1 MKKAWVRSEAED
13 AVCGAAA
20 PQATEPEL
28 APSRFLRQLAAAL
41 GRGLLLYK
49 NEVPQLSRKTF
60 DLIKLFYCF
69 VLLPFPDRAFIIH
82 CMSDVALMSLAASV
96 ELFDDSVMSDS
107 SQSIA
112 STNTS
117 VSSASRASRGEHD
130 TDSAASTKSNP
141 PLPGCA
147 GVLAMAACAPVV
159 CAVTAQATASFLRDP
174 RAELSYIIARDKD
187 KEPEIEGGGTKIEG
201 GGSKIDEE
209 ADEAKIAADE
219 TDVEL
224 VTFSSKGCKTPPDE
238 EVPVAAMSRC
248 RSREARANLAFLRLY
263 AHDTSARYNRVL
275 GAGGAAGASTRQWA
289 RSLRQFDK
297 EHDLARILALSTR
310 KLWDGVVLPPRSD
323 PLPRRCANWREYVRT
338 EDGARR
344 GALVM
349 ERRAGASRVVPW
361 APHRRWLRPA
371 GELVMGKRVVQYTVK
386 GWAPERARPVKL
398 GDEVDQF

>member
-1 MKKAWVRSEAED
+1 
-13 AVCGAAA
+13 
-20 PQATEPEL
+20 
-28 APSRFLRQLAAAL
+28 
-41 GRGLLLYK
+41 
-49 NEVPQLSRKTF
+49 
-60 DLIKLFYCF
+60 
-69 VLLPFPDRAFIIH
+69 
-82 CMSDVALMSLAASV
+82 MSDVASMSSAASV
-96 ELFDDSVMSDS
+96 ESFDDSVMSDS

-117 VSSASRASRGEHD
+117 VSRASRGSRGEHD

-141 PLPGCA
+141 PLPG
-147 GVLAMAACAPVV
+147 

-187 KEPEIEGGGTKIEG
+187 KEPEIEGAGTKIEG
-201 GGSKIDEE
+201 GRSKIDEE

-238 EVPVAAMSRC
+238 EVPVGAMSRC
-248 RSREARANLAFLRLY
+248 RSREARANSAFLRLY

-275 GAGGAAGASTRQWA
+275 GAGGATGASTRQWA

-297 EHDLARILALSTR
+297 EHDLARISALSTR

-386 GWAPERARPVKL
+386 GWAPERARPAKL

>member
-1 MKKAWVRSEAED
+1 
-13 AVCGAAA
+13 
-20 PQATEPEL
+20 
-28 APSRFLRQLAAAL
+28 
-41 GRGLLLYK
+41 
-49 NEVPQLSRKTF
+49 
-60 DLIKLFYCF
+60 
-69 VLLPFPDRAFIIH
+69 
-82 CMSDVALMSLAASV
+82 MSDVALMSLAASV
-96 ELFDDSVMSDS
+96 ELFDDSVMSVS

-117 VSSASRASRGEHD
+117 VSSASRGSRGEHD

-159 CAVTAQATASFLRDP
+159 CAVTAQATPSFLRDP

-187 KEPEIEGGGTKIEG
+187 KEPETEGGGTKIDG
-201 GGSKIDEE
+201 E

-224 VTFSSKGCKTPPDE
+224 VTFSSNGCKTPPDE
-238 EVPVAAMSRC
+238 EPPVGAMSRS

-275 GAGGAAGASTRQWA
+275 GAGGASGASTRQWA

-297 EHDLARILALSTR
+297 EHDLVRILALSTR

-386 GWAPERARPVKL
+386 GWAPERARPAKL
-398 GDEVDQF
+398 GDEVDQL

>member
-1 MKKAWVRSEAED
+1 
-13 AVCGAAA
+13 
-20 PQATEPEL
+20 
-28 APSRFLRQLAAAL
+28 
-41 GRGLLLYK
+41 
-49 NEVPQLSRKTF
+49 
-60 DLIKLFYCF
+60 
-69 VLLPFPDRAFIIH
+69 
-82 CMSDVALMSLAASV
+82 MSDVALMSLAASV

-117 VSSASRASRGEHD
+117 VSSASRASRGSRGEHD

-187 KEPEIEGGGTKIEG
+187 KEPEFEGAGTKIEG
-201 GGSKIDEE
+201 GETKIDREAGEAKIDGGRSKIDEE

-275 GAGGAAGASTRQWA
+275 GAGGATGASTRQWA

-361 APHRRWLRPA
+361 APHRQWLRPA

-386 GWAPERARPVKL
+386 GWAPERARPAKL
-398 GDEVDQF
+398 GDEVDQL